1 MAADPDGSQDIRR
14 LGQGH
19 PEPGPDA
26 GVEDLKADIEQTRSE
41 LGDTVSALSDKFDVK
56 ARAEQKVADTREAVA
71 QRSHHVVEAAKAKP
85 AIPVGFLVA
94 AAAAVGLVI
103 WLRRR

>member
-1 MAADPDGSQDIRR
+1 MAAEPDGSEEIRR
-14 LGQGH
+14 LGQAR

-26 GVEDLKADIEQTRSE
+26 GVKDLQADIEQTRSE

-71 QRSHHVVEAAKAKP
+71 QRSQHVVETAKAKP
-85 AIPVGFLVA
+85 AIPVGLFVA